1 MKICIIGDGL
11 VGLTLANMLLRKGL
25 TVDILSSKK
34 KKSTYDESRTLGISK
49 SNVEYFNK
57 EIADI
62 ESILWPI
69 NNIKIYTEK
78 NTKNELIK
86 FNNDEKK
93 IFSIVKN
100 NHLQKLLKNKLNKN
114 KLFKFKSMKKYNNLV
129 KQKYKLI
136 FICDVKNEIAKK
148 FFFNKIK
155 KSYNSIA
162 YTTLITHK
170 ELKKNNTA
178 FQNFTY
184 KGPIAFLP
192 VSKTQTSVVY
202 SFKSK
207 DKKDDSFIKDLIKKY
222 NPSYVITKI
231 NKCNYFEL
239 KSYNLRNYFVDN
251 FLAFGD
257 LLHQIHPLAGQ
268 GFNMSLR
275 DIKLLSILIDKRINL
290 GLEIDSSVCKDFQ
303 KNSRDK
309 NYLFSTGIDWIYEL
323 FNLESKMKSNLLSN
337 SINIFGKNKIMN
349 SLLRKFADRGLRM

>member
-1 MKICIIGDGL
+1 M
-11 VGLTLANMLLRKGL
+11 
-25 TVDILSSKK
+25 
-34 KKSTYDESRTLGISK
+34 
-49 SNVEYFNK
+49 
-57 EIADI
+57 
-62 ESILWPI
+62 
-69 NNIKIYTEK
+69 
-78 NTKNELIK
+78 
-86 FNNDEKK
+86 
-93 IFSIVKN
+93 
-100 NHLQKLLKNKLNKN
+100 
-114 KLFKFKSMKKYNNLV
+114 
-129 KQKYKLI
+129 I
-136 FICDVKNEIAKK
+136 FICDAKNEITKK

-155 KSYNSIA
+155 KNYNSIA

-170 ELKKNNTA
+170 KLKNNTA
-178 FQNFTY
+178 FQNFTN

-192 VSKTQTSVVY
+192 ISKTQTSVVY

-207 DKKDDSFIKDLIKKY
+207 DKKDDSFINDLIKQY
-222 NPSYVITKI
+222 NPSYNITKI

-239 KSYNLRNYFVDN
+239 KSLNLRNYYVDN

-303 KNSRDK
+303 KNSKDK

-323 FNLESKMKSNLLSN
+323 FNLESKMKSNFLSN

-349 SLLRKFADRGLRM
+349 SLLRKFADRGLRI